1 MSEEREIVGTVEV
14 NPGCGMWLMFFLL
27 VMLVSGLVSALKGQT
42 APAATSAASTPE
54 DGRVVEP
61 ALSQL
66 NAAYDSTLEA
76 GWCVTDWHLAPDG
89 YVVVTGVTP
98 STATRFADRYSII
111 FDCPTPDTPTLHTH
125 PPAWPHPSP
134 TDQREGLIDKRAPF
148 IVVQSGVNRFGFW
161 IIRRTR

>member
-1 MSEEREIVGTVEV
+1 MRRHEYEWVDWVI
-14 NPGCGMWLMFFLL
+14 LLL
-27 VMLVSGLVSALKGQT
+27 VGIALLLV
-42 APAATSAASTPE
+42 AASCRPLAAQTPE
-54 DGRVVEP
+54 DGRVAEP

-76 GWCVTDWHLAPDG
+76 GWCVTGWHLAPDG
-89 YVVVTGVTP
+89 YVVVTGVAP
-98 STATRFADRYSII
+98 STAVRFRDKYSII

-148 IVVQSGVNRFGFW
+148 IVVQSGINRFGFW
-161 IIRRTR
+161 IIRRVP

>member
-1 MSEEREIVGTVEV
+1 MGCAMSPELQDVHVKNSVDV
-14 NPGCGMWLMFFLL
+14 NPGCGMWLMFLLL
-27 VMLVSGLVSALKGQT
+27 VWWLAVLADNLKAQT
-42 APAATSAASTPE
+42 TPE

-76 GWCVTDWHLAPDG
+76 GWCVTGWHMDPDG
-89 YVVVTGVTP
+89 YVVVTGVAP
-98 STATRFADRYSII
+98 STAVRFRDRYSIV

-148 IVVQSGVNRFGFW
+148 IIVQSGINRFGFW
-161 IIRRTR
+161 IVRRVP